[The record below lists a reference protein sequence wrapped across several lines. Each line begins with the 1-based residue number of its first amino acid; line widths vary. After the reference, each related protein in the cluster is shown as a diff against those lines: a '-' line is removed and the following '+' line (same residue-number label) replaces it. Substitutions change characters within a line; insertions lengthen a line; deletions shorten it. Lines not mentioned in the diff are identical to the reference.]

1 MIRLNV
7 AALIVRDEQVLLVEF
22 DDETGLHYNLPGGGV
37 EEGETLTDAV
47 QREAWEE
54 AGAKVDVGRL
64 LLVWEYVPARENF
77 KYGTT
82 HKVGLI
88 YECVLQA
95 GSEPHF
101 TPQHDAHQTG
111 VGWLPVAKLAEVET
125 VKYFGEQL
133 LHALRHRD

>member
-7 AALIVRDEQVLLVEF
+7 AALIVRDEQVLLIEF
-22 DDETGLHYNLPGGGV
+22 DDESGLHYNLPGGGV
-37 EEGETLTDAV
+37 EEGETLADAL

-54 AGAKVDVGRL
+54 AGAKIDVGRL
-64 LLVWEYVPARENF
+64 LLIWEYVPVREN
-77 KYGTT
+77 YRHGTT

-101 TPQHDAHQTG
+101 PAQPDTHQTG
-111 VGWLPVAKLAEVET
+111 VRWLPLAKLAEVET
-125 VKYFGEQL
+125 VNYFGEAL
-133 LHALRHRD
+133 LHALCHRD